1 MRLSLDDFGTGYS
14 SLSYLRRL
22 PIQELKLDRS
32 FVSDLDQDA
41 TNRALSEAVIRL
53 GESLQLTVVA
63 EGIET
68 NSQYQILKQQGY
80 HVAQGYLFSRALA
93 AKDLEAW
100 LHTATL
106 SP

>member
-1 MRLSLDDFGTGYS
+1 MES
-14 SLSYLRRL
+14 SAKYFTPHLFAAFRRVH
-22 PIQELKLDRS
+22 PEI
-32 FVSDLDQDA
+32 
-41 TNRALSEAVIRL
+41 
-53 GESLQLTVVA
+53 SLQLTVVA